1 MKPNSTSFYLSP
13 MKKDQSTGSAEKNFL
28 QKADELYIPQLS
40 IDCVIFGFHD
50 DQLKVL
56 LLQWF
61 DSNRWCLPGGFIFK
75 EEHIQ
80 DSAERIL
87 RDRTGLS
94 NIYLKQ
100 FYTFGDP
107 ARARGKHAFKP
118 TAANLKNYDWLLKR
132 FVTIGYWSLVEF
144 SKVVP
149 LPDEFSK
156 TCTWC
161 DIDKI
166 PTLILDHN
174 QILEKALQSLRLD
187 LNDYPVGKD
196 LLPEKFTMP
205 ELQRLYET
213 ILGKTLDRRNFQKKM
228 LALGILERLKERKEG
243 GAHKAPFL
251 YRFDS
256 KKYKKAMKE
265 GLKFGI

>member
-1 MKPNSTSFYLSP
+1 LPSFYLSG
-13 MKKDQSTGSAEKNFL
+13 MKKEQGVAEKEFVA
-28 QKADELYIPQLS
+28 KADELYLPQLS

-56 LLQWF
+56 LLQWI

-75 EEHIQ
+75 EEHIH
-80 DSAERIL
+80 DSAVRIL
-87 RDRTGLS
+87 KNRTGLS
-94 NIYLKQ
+94 DIYLKQ
-100 FYTFGDP
+100 FFAFGDP
-107 ARARGKHAFKP
+107 NRARGKHVFKSSS
-118 TAANLKNYDWLLKR
+118 LMKGSDWLMKR

-149 LPDEFSK
+149 VPDEFSK
-156 TCTWC
+156 ECTWC
-161 DIDKI
+161 DIDKV
-166 PTLILDHN
+166 PDLILDHN

-213 ILGKTLDRRNFQKKM
+213 ILGKTMDRRNFQKKA
-228 LALGILERLKERKEG
+228 LALGILERLKERKQG
-243 GAHKAPFL
+243 GAHKAPYL
-251 YRFDS
+251 YRFDT
-256 KKYKKAMKE
+256 KKYKKALKE